1 MIQMK
6 LFQKRKKETHENIAE
21 DMMFGEA
28 PVQTDQPENRM
39 LDECEQMI
47 EAAKALEDTK
57 SEYKVVTSYLNDIQ
71 LLEDMSD
78 EEMAEIRQAA
88 ENVVSLG
95 NTKTEYMKTEK
106 KINDAQYRQMQQ
118 EEDEIPDAI
127 RRLEA
132 SEAYQ
137 AAVTRDMRYLES
149 EKTKWIYN
157 AEALR
162 DEQNFLRKLSIVLFS
177 VAVIVFGALLILQSI
192 FEVNTQWIWMLLL
205 FAAGV
210 CAFLIYH
217 REQNNE
223 EEIRQSDRNRNH
235 VITLLNKMKLKY
247 VNATNAVDYACEK
260 YHVKNSYE
268 FNQIWEE
275 YKEAVEER
283 EKFLQLNEDL
293 DYYNAKLLRALRSY
307 RLYDTKV
314 WLDQAKALIDP
325 REMVEIKHELIERRQ
340 KLRAK
345 IETDTRSLKDRRK
358 NAERILV
365 DYSGDTADIK
375 EILNSIDRLGG
386 L

>member
-1 MIQMK
+1 MK
-6 LFQKRKKETHENIAE
+6 FWKKRKRTNEEFSENTQQKEQ
-21 DMMFGEA
+21 
-28 PVQTDQPENRM
+28 PVQAEQPENRM

-78 EEMAEIRQAA
+78 EEMAEIRRAA

-95 NTKTEYMKTEK
+95 NTRTEYMKTEK
-106 KINDAQYRQMQQ
+106 KINDAQYRQMQMEQ
-118 EEDEIPDAI
+118 DEIPDAI
-127 RRLEA
+127 KRLES

-137 AAVTRDMRYLES
+137 AAVSRDMRYLES
-149 EKTKWIYN
+149 EKTKWLYN

-162 DEQNFLRKLSIVLFS
+162 DEQDSLRRLSIVLFS
-177 VAVIVFGALLILQSI
+177 LAVILFAVLLVLQFI
-192 FEVNTQWIWMLLL
+192 FEVNTQWIWMLVL
-205 FAAGV
+205 FAAGI

-217 REQNNE
+217 REQNNAD
-223 EEIRQSDRNRNH
+223 EIRQSDRNRNH
-235 VITLLNKMKLKY
+235 AITLLNKMKIKY

-268 FNQIWEE
+268 FHQIWEE
-275 YKEAVEER
+275 YQEAVKER
-283 EKFLQLNEDL
+283 EKFLQLNEEL
-293 DYYNAKLLRALRSY
+293 DYYNAKLLKALRSY

-314 WLDQAKALIDP
+314 WLNQAKALIDP
-325 REMVEIKHELIERRQ
+325 REMVEIKHDLIERRQ

-345 IETDTRSLKDRRK
+345 IEKDTKTLKDKRK
-358 NAERILV
+358 NTERMLV
-365 DYSGDTADIK
+365 DYPGNAADIR
-375 EILNSIDRLGG
+375 EILSSIDRLGG

>member
-1 MIQMK
+1 MK
-6 LFQKRKKETHENIAE
+6 LFRKRKKAENVEIRENVIAE
-21 DMMFGEA
+21 EMPEGG
-28 PVQTDQPENRM
+28 DQPGNRM

-71 LLEDMSD
+71 LLEDMSE

-88 ENVVSLG
+88 ENVVALG
-95 NTKTEYMKTEK
+95 NTRTEYMKTEK
-106 KINDAQYRQMQQ
+106 KINDAQFRQMQR
-118 EEDEIPDAI
+118 EEDEIPDAS
-127 RRLEA
+127 RRLES

-149 EKTKWIYN
+149 EKTKWVYN

-162 DEQNFLRKLSIVLFS
+162 DEQNFLRKLSIILFS
-177 VAVIVFGALLILQSI
+177 VAVIVFAVLLVLQSI
-192 FEVNTQWIWMLLL
+192 FAVNTQWIWMLFL

-217 REQNNE
+217 REQNNA

-235 VITLLNKMKLKY
+235 AITLLNKMKIKY

-283 EKFLQLNEDL
+283 EKFQQLNEEL
-293 DYYNAKLLRALRSY
+293 DFYNAKLLRALRSY

-314 WLDQAKALIDP
+314 WLDQAKALVDP
-325 REMVEIKHELIERRQ
+325 REMVEIKHDLIERRQ

-345 IETDTRSLKDRRK
+345 IENDTRSLKDKRK
-358 NAERILV
+358 NTERMLV
-365 DYSGDTADIK
+365 DYPGDTADIR